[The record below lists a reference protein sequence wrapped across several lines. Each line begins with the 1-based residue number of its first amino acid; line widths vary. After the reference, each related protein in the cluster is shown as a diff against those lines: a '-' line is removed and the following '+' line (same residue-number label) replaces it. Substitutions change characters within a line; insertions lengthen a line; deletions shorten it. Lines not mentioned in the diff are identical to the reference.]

1 MAAIESYD
9 FHCHHPCCILSSS
22 AAMSRERFENVF
34 KNTKT
39 KRKTVNKQN
48 KERLTAIITGASSGI
63 GLGIT
68 QALLERGYRVVA
80 NSRKITQSKELKP
93 SDNLVL
99 VDGDIGKKDVAV
111 KVAEAA
117 VKHFGRIDLL
127 VNNAGIYIPKPF
139 TDYTP
144 EDFEMMISTN
154 VAGYFFVTQQV
165 VAQMRKQKS
174 GHVVSISTT
183 LVDQPLAGAPIS
195 LPVITKPTMPAFSR
209 ALAMKYV
216 ADGIRANTISPG
228 VVNTPMHANADHEF
242 LKKLHPIPRLFEVSD
257 MMDALFYLQSETM
270 VNGENI
276 YFDGRT
282 PTGARW

>member
-1 MAAIESYD
+1 M
-9 FHCHHPCCILSSS
+9 
-22 AAMSRERFENVF
+22 
-34 KNTKT
+34 
-39 KRKTVNKQN
+39 NKQN

-80 NSRKITQSKELKP
+80 NSRKITQSKDLKP
-93 SDNLVL
+93 SADLVL
-99 VDGDIGKKDVAV
+99 IDGDIGKKDVAV

-154 VAGYFFVTQQV
+154 VAGFFFITQQA

-174 GHVVSISTT
+174 GHIVSISTT

-195 LPVITKPTMPAFSR
+195 LPVLTKSTMPAFSR
-209 ALAMKYV
+209 ALAMEYV
-216 ADGIRANTISPG
+216 GDGIRANTISPG
-228 VVNTPMHANADHEF
+228 VVNTPMHANDDHAF
-242 LKKLHPIPRLFEVSD
+242 LKTLHPIPRLVEVSEIV
-257 MMDALFYLQSETM
+257 DALLYLQSATM

-276 YFDGRT
+276 RIDG
-282 PTGARW
+282 GAHAGAWW